1 MATKVALN
9 VRAAMM
15 HDENAAG
22 GVHYL
27 ARPEDGHACACAE
40 AGRPLQLQPVG
51 RRRVIGEAS
60 VGTAA
65 IDSGVERREGL
76 RGGGVAKRARGGRRR
91 WRRMVKDVVL
101 LRQVSLRFWRRR
113 RRRCGRREP

>member
-40 AGRPLQLQPVG
+40 TREQRRSTGAG
-51 RRRVIGEAS
+51 A
-60 VGTAA
+60 
-65 IDSGVERREGL
+65 
-76 RGGGVAKRARGGRRR
+76 
-91 WRRMVKDVVL
+91 
-101 LRQVSLRFWRRR
+101 
-113 RRRCGRREP
+113 